1 MGFYELEDGDEEFL
15 EKCPVCDEGY
25 MVPTL
30 AEWYQCSNCGVEAK
44 INEYGL
50 LVYDSSVRFK

>member
-44 INEYGL
+44 INEYMEKE
-50 LVYDSSVRFK
+50 YNN